1 MRPPLATDLF
11 PGRDIA
17 TISQREYANAL
28 VTLGLPTYLQRHRF
42 AQFCALKGQKP
53 DWALFKLDPRT
64 I

>member
-1 MRPPLATDLF
+1 MHNAQYTDLF

-17 TISQREYANAL
+17 TISQREYADRL
-28 VTLGLPTYLQRHRF
+28 KRLILPVYMERHRF

-53 DWALFKLDPRT
+53 DWTLFNLDPRT